1 MVELNPVSSRGYLQF
16 ARGASGSG
24 GHLFGDGGRGDRG
37 LSMEADSG
45 EPVESSKNV
54 GAGNNAA
61 ERIVRRKNAGTA
73 IAVEERAASWRH
85 LFLSKDGAEIN
96 QLADPTVKT
105 ADGGDVGLGV
115 LAFVCTWSGCG
126 SRWRQ
131 QGASL
136 LAPAARSGGSQT
148 IMANF
153 GKAFGQDMLEEPSQ
167 KLCLRQRQTLDLLGA
182 VIAIAES
189 DLAVF
194 KAFQARV
201 DDSDAKDVAPQ
212 VWEDFLPASGGL
224 GVHDPLF
231 VLAPDLGSDRC
242 GQAGAAETISHFSA
256 EDLRQGMNGHQEL
269 GIFRFEP
276 LLSIGTQAA
285 GAD

>member
-1 MVELNPVSSRGYLQF
+1 MVAQSDSEFWLW
-16 ARGASGSG
+16 G
-24 GHLFGDGGRGDRG
+24 GG
-37 LSMEADSG
+37 
-45 EPVESSKNV
+45 
-54 GAGNNAA
+54 
-61 ERIVRRKNAGTA
+61 
-73 IAVEERAASWRH
+73 
-85 LFLSKDGAEIN
+85 
-96 QLADPTVKT
+96 
-105 ADGGDVGLGV
+105 
-115 LAFVCTWSGCG
+115 G

-136 LAPAARSGGSQT
+136 LATAARSGGSQT
-148 IMANF
+148 VVANF
-153 GKAFGQDMLEEPSQ
+153 GKAFGQDMLEETSQ
-167 KLCLRQRQTLDLLGA
+167 ELCLWQSQTLDLLGA

-212 VWEDFLPASGGL
+212 VFKDFVAAAGVLR
-224 GVHDPLF
+224 VHDPLF
-231 VLAPDLGSDRC
+231 VLAPDSWSNRC
-242 GQAGAAETISHFSA
+242 GQAGAPEAIPHFSA
-256 EDLRQGMNGHQEL
+256 KDLRQGMNGHQEL